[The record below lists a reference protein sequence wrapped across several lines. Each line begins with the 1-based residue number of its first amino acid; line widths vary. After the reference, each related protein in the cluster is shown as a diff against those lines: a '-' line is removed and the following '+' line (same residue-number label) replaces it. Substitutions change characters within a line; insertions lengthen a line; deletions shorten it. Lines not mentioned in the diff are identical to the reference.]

1 MRRPRVTGSEAWDD
15 RSRTLRRVVFG
26 FKIFGRRSGPLIEV
40 DVDALANAAAM
51 KMVLFPLLEWNLSF
65 EAACTDWTS
74 YVENNRPNRLRAFKV
89 QSDLDRLFLYLWR
102 VTAHSCGVRSQ
113 ACSRGL

>member
-51 KMVLFPLLEWNLSF
+51 KMASSDFALITQWSIGGKGLWQ
-65 EAACTDWTS
+65 
-74 YVENNRPNRLRAFKV
+74 AFIRRWV
-89 QSDLDRLFLYLWR
+89 PESRQVFRNSAFLY
-102 VTAHSCGVRSQ
+102 TA
-113 ACSRGL
+113 ALL

>member
-1 MRRPRVTGSEAWDD
+1 MGILFGRGLRIVGRSMQRAKHKRNKRVRRPRVTGSEAWDN

-74 YVENNRPNRLRAFKV
+74 YVENNRPNCLVIKAFTCV
-89 QSDLDRLFLYLWR
+89 
-102 VTAHSCGVRSQ
+102 
-113 ACSRGL
+113 

>member
-74 YVENNRPNRLRAFKV
+74 YVENNRPNCLVIKAFTCV
-89 QSDLDRLFLYLWR
+89 
-102 VTAHSCGVRSQ
+102 
-113 ACSRGL
+113 

>member
-40 DVDALANAAAM
+40 DVDALANAAAI
-51 KMVLFPLLEWNLSF
+51 KMVLLPILYF
-65 EAACTDWTS
+65 ETPAG
-74 YVENNRPNRLRAFKV
+74 EI
-89 QSDLDRLFLYLWR
+89 Q
-102 VTAHSCGVRSQ
+102 
-113 ACSRGL
+113 